1 MPDSNQ
7 NDPAG
12 QSATV
17 VAIGGQNGELT
28 LRLSDGSEVAAS
40 CQTNVSMNVG
50 SSVVASRSSSGSYLA
65 LAAQASQP
73 LLNRSTYQGKS
84 LHSTSWDVDYG
95 RGRLFNEDVGKKKT
109 YSIIVFRFRGSGPSA
124 GQVVS
129 LRIES
134 FESLGLGALFA
145 GQELRMGFGEGG
157 GGGAGYDIL
166 ETDYGTRGLLAAN
179 TRAFSNW
186 QLAGSTVARINQGI
200 VYPDVI
206 KATKLVF
213 SIWGGTGGN
222 ADHLNADAT
231 ADLAGAFYTVS
242 DEAHDVG
249 YPPGIQVTDTYH
261 FGDFDSDPGFGGFL
275 SGDLVSASPLLTE
288 ETDPVVFTAIYPSPQ
303 PYPDA
308 FFKPL
313 GTMTIDIAAKEIK
326 FG

>member
-7 NDPAG
+7 NQSAG

-28 LRLSDGSEVAAS
+28 LRLSDGSEVVAS
-40 CQTNVSMNVG
+40 GQTNADLKVG

-109 YSIIVFRFRGSGPSA
+109 YSIIVLRFRGSGQA
-124 GQVVS
+124 VAQIVS
-129 LRIES
+129 TRIES
-134 FESLGLGALFA
+134 FESSGLGVLLP

-157 GGGAGYDIL
+157 GDGSGYNIL
-166 ETDYGTRGLLAAN
+166 ETDYGTSGILAAN
-179 TRAFSNW
+179 TNAYSNF
-186 QLAGSTVARINQGI
+186 QGSAVARVAQGV

-206 KATKLVF
+206 KATNLVF
-213 SIWGGTGGN
+213 SIWGGTSAN
-222 ADHLNADAT
+222 VYTQYPDAT
-231 ADLAGAFYTVS
+231 AELSGAFYTVS
-242 DEAHDVG
+242 DEAHDIG
-249 YPPGIQVTDTYH
+249 YPPGIQVTDTYRLGE
-261 FGDFDSDPGFGGFL
+261 FNSDAGFGGFL
-275 SGDLVSASPLLTE
+275 SSDIVSTSPLLTE
-288 ETDPVVFTAIYPSPQ
+288 ETDPVVFTAVYPSPK
-303 PYPDA
+303 PYPDP
-308 FFKPL
+308 FFKRL
-313 GTMTIDIAAKEIK
+313 GTMTIDILAKEIK

>member
-1 MPDSNQ
+1 MPDSDQ
-7 NDPAG
+7 PAG

-109 YSIIVFRFRGSGPSA
+109 YSIIVLRFRGNRALNYS
-124 GQVVS
+124 QIVE
-129 LRIES
+129 LRLES
-134 FESLGLGALFA
+134 YESLGSGVPQ
-145 GQELRMGFGEGG
+145 GVQLRIGFGQGG
-157 GGGAGYDIL
+157 GSGSGYSVY
-166 ETDYGTRGLLAAN
+166 ETDYGFGGLFAYNAAG
-179 TRAFSNW
+179 FSNF
-186 QLAGSTVARINQGI
+186 QVSAVAEVAQGV

-206 KATKLVF
+206 KATKIVF
-213 SIWGGTGGN
+213 SVWGATQGN
-222 ADHLNADAT
+222 LDNLPYTT

-242 DEAHDVG
+242 DEAHDAG
-249 YPPGIQVTDTYH
+249 YPPGIQAVDASNYVA
-261 FGDFDSDPGFGGFL
+261 FNSDPGFIGL
-275 SGDLVSASPLLTE
+275 SGDLVSTSEFLTE
-288 ETDPVVFTAIYPSPQ
+288 ETDPVVFTAVYPAPNSGTE
-303 PYPDA
+303 
-308 FFKPL
+308 FFTRL
-313 GTMTIDIAAKEIK
+313 STMTIDIAAKEIK